1 MDRVQLLL
9 AYKARTDEEFEG
21 KTAWQHAMERGHL
34 EIARLLEEA
43 GAATAE
49 LNDVERFVSL
59 CMAGDERGARSM
71 TKQAPDLLKRAPN
84 NMVQSAVGIKRKKAV
99 KLVLDLGFDPNW
111 VEDNAAIHMTGEL
124 ANDEEILRILLE
136 GGASLKLRDPW
147 YDSTGIGWAD
157 FFNEAA
163 LRDKL
168 LSQEGICLFDALD
181 FDRLERVSEILAR
194 DPVALERPFAKC
206 LSREP
211 KAEDWQTPLV
221 RMVIRGKTEA
231 VRILLDHGSDFTV
244 RHPDGRSLS
253 QVARDNGFEEI
264 AALLELRGVLT

>member
-1 MDRVQLLL
+1 
-9 AYKARTDEEFEG
+9 
-21 KTAWQHAMERGHL
+21 
-34 EIARLLEEA
+34 
-43 GAATAE
+43 
-49 LNDVERFVSL
+49 
-59 CMAGDERGARSM
+59 
-71 TKQAPDLLKRAPN
+71 
-84 NMVQSAVGIKRKKAV
+84 
-99 KLVLDLGFDPNW
+99 

-168 LSQEGICLFDALD
+168 LSQEGICLFDVLD

-194 DPVALERPFAKC
+194 DPAALERPFARC

-211 KAEDWQTPLV
+211 KPEDWQTPLV

-231 VRILLDHGSDFTV
+231 MHTLLNQVRILQSSIPTGA
-244 RHPDGRSLS
+244 RSCRSSAITASRKSPLCLNC
-253 QVARDNGFEEI
+253 V
-264 AALLELRGVLT
+264 VP